1 VSAGRVQLF
10 ATCLGDLIFPQAVA
24 DADVLL
30 REAGFQVELPSKQVC
45 CGQPAFNA
53 GHRKAARRVARTFV
67 RAFSRSLPVVLPSGS
82 CATMVA
88 HYLPELVGAEPYDV
102 WELSAFLDAHGIE
115 LPLRNEDQV
124 VAYHDSCHMAR
135 ELRISSPP
143 RRLLERTGAQVVL
156 LPRPDL
162 CCGFGGTF
170 SVRQPE
176 ISVAMADD
184 KLVAASAVHAE
195 ALVTAD
201 PGCLMHLQ
209 GRAQRTGGLP
219 VVHLA
224 TALARG
230 IGPVRDAVGAGS
242 RPAQQADPRPAREAD
257 AGEGHA

>member
-1 VSAGRVQLF
+1 MSARRVQLF
-10 ATCLGDLIFPQAVA
+10 ATCLGDLIFPDSVA
-24 DADVLL
+24 DAETLL
-30 REAGFQVELPSKQVC
+30 RRTGLEVDFPRGQVC

-53 GHRKAARRVARTFV
+53 GHRAAARRVARTFE
-67 RAFSRSLPVVLPSGS
+67 RAFTRDAPIVVPSGS

-88 HYLPELVGAEPYDV
+88 HYLPELLGCEPFPV
-102 WELSAFLDAHGIE
+102 SELSAFLDEAE
-115 LPLRNEDQV
+115 ADVPRTNEGRAL
-124 VAYHDSCHMAR
+124 AYHDSCHMLR
-135 ELRISSPP
+135 ELKISDPP
-143 RRLLERTGAQVVL
+143 RRLLERSGARLVP

-184 KLVAASAVHAE
+184 KLAGVGEAE

-201 PGCLMHLQ
+201 PGCLMHLR
-209 GRAQRTGGLP
+209 GRSERTGGPP

-230 IGPVRDAVGAGS
+230 V
-242 RPAQQADPRPAREAD
+242 
-257 AGEGHA
+257 